1 MGRVLN
7 GPALAPFGV
16 RSTHSRDA
24 GPQVWLLRSAIDIV
38 MCSRTG
44 EDSYAMLFQFPPNN
58 AAGNDQLGE
67 DWEVMHPPV
76 ENTDVQGQCLSAFFT
91 AS

>member
-1 MGRVLN
+1 
-7 GPALAPFGV
+7 
-16 RSTHSRDA
+16 
-24 GPQVWLLRSAIDIV
+24 
-38 MCSRTG
+38 
-44 EDSYAMLFQFPPNN
+44 MLFQFPPNN